1 MKKNKWILWILPV
14 LAISHFGF
22 EWGAQPGEKK
32 SGSSAMGNSQSRGSG
47 LPFPQMMGALSQN
60 MTLWPTLSE
69 ENKKKAV
76 EATVMLFRER
86 QNTAIMRP
94 ADFYVTQ
101 IDRALAANSQM
112 QGADLMTVV
121 KMMAVME
128 YDFYNGQNKDA
139 LAKEVLGEKV
149 YEGLRSKRQ

>member
-1 MKKNKWILWILPV
+1 
-14 LAISHFGF
+14 
-22 EWGAQPGEKK
+22 
-32 SGSSAMGNSQSRGSG
+32 
-47 LPFPQMMGALSQN
+47 
-60 MTLWPTLSE
+60 
-69 ENKKKAV
+69 
-76 EATVMLFRER
+76 MLFRER
-86 QNTAIMRP
+86 QNIAILRP
-94 ADFYVTQ
+94 ADFYATQ